1 MAKTPSTV
9 FQLTLKPTKQ
19 QEKELLKLQNMGR
32 QIYNA
37 CLGESLKRL
46 KKVKRDSTYQ
56 EILKLDKVKQKKER
70 TEAFKTLNENHG
82 FTKAS
87 IQQYAVKCKN
97 ESKFL
102 DQLGVHVIQ
111 KIAVRA
117 FEAVQKIALGK
128 AKKVK
133 FKPVGE
139 YITLEGKDNKTYLRF
154 NNGYA
159 IIGKQNEAMYIKF
172 KYRKNDPYY
181 DYAMKHRIKFC
192 KLVTRKH
199 GKKFKFFFQ
208 LTFEGTPL
216 QKIKLGVHQTGLDIG
231 PSTIAIVNKDQAI
244 LTKFCEEIVSDDK
257 KIKQKQRKASRK
269 LRLLNPQNYD
279 EKGAVRKGKK
289 EWVKSKKYLKLQ
301 EEIANHQ
308 RCLAARRKQLHGEMV
323 NQIVK
328 ESYHVTTE
336 KLSYRAFQKLW
347 GKSVGRSAPSMFIKL
362 LERRLKELGGT
373 LQEIDTFKT
382 KLSQTCLC
390 GKVKKKSLKERTHQ
404 CDCGIHMQRDLFS
417 AYLTI
422 FVDSKNKLDLKSAKL
437 DYPYYLPVLEK
448 CLEELKEKKK
458 QSPQMIVSS
467 FGI

>member
-9 FQLTLKPTKQ
+9 FQITLKPTKQ

-32 QIYNA
+32 QIYNT

-46 KKVKRDSTYQ
+46 KRVKRDSSYQ

-70 TEAFKTLNENHG
+70 TEAFKELNNKYG

-87 IQQYAVKCKN
+87 IQRYAVKCKN

-133 FKPVGE
+133 FKPIGE
-139 YITLEGKDNKTYLRF
+139 YVTLEGKNNETYLRF

-159 IIGKQNEAMYIKF
+159 IVGKQNNVMYINF

-181 DYAMKHRIKFC
+181 EYAMKHPIKFC

-208 LTFEGTPL
+208 ITFAGTPL
-216 QKIKLGVHQTGLDIG
+216 QKNKLGVHQTGLDIG

-244 LTKFCEEIVSDDK
+244 LSKFCEEVVSDDK

-279 EKGAVRKGKK
+279 EKGAIRKGKK
-289 EWVKSKKYLKLQ
+289 TWTKSKKYLKLQ

-323 NQIVK
+323 NRIIK
-328 ESYHVTTE
+328 DSYHVSVE
-336 KLSYRAFQKLW
+336 KLSYKAFQKLW
-347 GKSVGRSAPSMFIKL
+347 GKSIGRSAPSMFIKL
-362 LERRLKELGGT
+362 LERRLKELGGSF
-373 LQEIDTFKT
+373 QEINTFKT

-390 GKVKKKSLKERTHQ
+390 GEVKKKELKERTHQ
-404 CDCGIHMQRDLFS
+404 CRCGVDMQRDLFS
-417 AYLTI
+417 AYLAI

-437 DYPYYLPVLEK
+437 DYKYYLPALEK
-448 CLEELKEKKK
+448 CLEEIKEKKK